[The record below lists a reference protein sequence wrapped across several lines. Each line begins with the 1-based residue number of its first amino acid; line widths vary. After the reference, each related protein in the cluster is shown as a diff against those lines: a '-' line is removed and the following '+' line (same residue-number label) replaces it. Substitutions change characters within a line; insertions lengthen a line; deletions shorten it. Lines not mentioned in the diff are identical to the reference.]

1 MTGNVNDHHS
11 LLRTAILAIA
21 LGIATPVALR
31 ADDVDDY
38 GIPAKQVAP
47 EAKLTR
53 YQTRHYSL
61 NTDVEPELARD
72 LATRLD
78 AMYDEYARRLN
89 AFGKPQE
96 SKRYD
101 VYVFKRR
108 IDYMKFIDD
117 RVPNSG
123 GVFIPS
129 RDILAAY
136 LEGQG
141 RDAMRRTLQHE
152 AFHQF
157 AHSVISPDLPPWI
170 NEGMAQLFE
179 EGIWTGDKFIVEQV
193 PPRRLRQLQNDL
205 QNDRLIGFED
215 FVSMDHPTWGKSMR
229 DRDRGAAQY
238 NQAWAMVHFLVYAR
252 NADGEAAYRPLF
264 FEMLKSINAGMDA
277 DDAFRK
283 HFGTNF
289 AGFEKRFVQYA
300 KRLQPS
306 RESTYMENVEVL
318 ADMMLE
324 LRDDERVTFNSFT
337 DFRRHV
343 EQGGY
348 QLHYTKGQLRWSS
361 NPDVK
366 TYFRDLDGRDLPSS
380 QLTFIP
386 NGRAPLPD
394 LISRPSGELEYRA
407 RFYLNA
413 AGKVEREIIVRG
425 E

>member
-1 MTGNVNDHHS
+1 VTGNVNDHPS
-11 LLRTAILAIA
+11 WLRAAILSVA
-21 LGIATPVALR
+21 LGALTPTITFAQD
-31 ADDVDDY
+31 ADTFGVTVRQD
-38 GIPAKQVAP
+38 AP
-47 EAKLTR
+47 DTRLTR

-89 AFGKPQE
+89 AFGEPQE

-129 RDILAAY
+129 RDVLAAY

-157 AHSVISPDLPPWI
+157 AHSVISPNLPPWI

-179 EGIWTGDKFIVEQV
+179 EGIWTGEKFIVEQV
-193 PPRRLRQLQNDL
+193 PPRRLRQLQADL
-205 QNDRLIGFED
+205 SNDRLIGFED
-215 FVSMDHPTWGKSMR
+215 FVTMDHPTWARVMR
-229 DRDRGAAQY
+229 DRDRGATQY
-238 NQAWAMVHFLVYAR
+238 NQAWAMIHFLVYAR
-252 NADGEAAYRPLF
+252 NTQGEPAYRQLF
-264 FEMLKSINAGMDA
+264 FEVLKSISSGMDSN
-277 DDAFRK
+277 DAFRK

-289 AGFEKRFVQYA
+289 QGFQKRFVQYA
-300 KRLQPS
+300 KQLDPS
-306 RESTYMENVEVL
+306 TESTYVENVEVL

-324 LRDDERVTFNSFT
+324 LRDDERVTFSSFA
-337 DFRRHV
+337 DFRKHIER
-343 EQGGY
+343 GGY

-361 NPDVK
+361 NADVR
-366 TYFRDLDGRDLPSS
+366 TYFRDLAGRDLPGS
-380 QLTFIP
+380 QLNFLP
-386 NGRAPLPD
+386 NSRAPLPD
-394 LISRPSGELEYRA
+394 LISRPSGDLEYRA
-407 RFYLNA
+407 RFYVNG
-413 AGKVEREIIVRG
+413 AGKVEREVIVRA

>member
-1 MTGNVNDHHS
+1 

>member
-11 LLRTAILAIA
+11 LLRTAILAVA
-21 LGIATPVALR
+21 LGLATTSPSL

-38 GIPAKQVAP
+38 SVTAKQTAT

-89 AFGKPQE
+89 AFGQPQE
-96 SKRYD
+96 NKRYD

-157 AHSVISPDLPPWI
+157 AHSVVSPDLPPWV

-179 EGIWTGDKFIVEQV
+179 EGIWTGEKFIVEQV
-193 PPRRLRQLQNDL
+193 PPRRLRQLKNDL

-215 FVSMDHPTWGKSMR
+215 FVTMDHPTWGKSMR

-252 NADGEAAYRPLF
+252 NAEGKPAYRELF
-264 FEMLKSINAGMDA
+264 FEMLKSINGGMDA
-277 DDAFRK
+277 NDAFRK
-283 HFGTNF
+283 HFGENF
-289 AGFEKRFVQYA
+289 LGFEKRFAQYA
-300 KRLQPS
+300 KRLEPS

-343 EQGGY
+343 ERGGY

-407 RFYLNA
+407 RFYLNGS
-413 AGKVEREIIVRG
+413 GKVEREIIVRG